1 MMKVLWSEQ
10 MIVNLLTH
18 KLLAAGAGLLL
29 GLAGNVAWAQ
39 NYVNATVDGQL
50 APGVYGRIQIGNGG
64 PPPLIYAEPVI
75 IQRPPVAV
83 HRSPIYM
90 YVPPG
95 HAKNWAKHCGRYN
108 ACGQPVYF
116 VKEPGSRPPKRG
128 GHHAGPRDGDHRHG
142 HRDDRHP
149 HGNGRGHGGHK
160 D

>member
-1 MMKVLWSEQ
+1 
-10 MIVNLLTH
+10 MIVNLLRH

-50 APGVYGRIQIGNGG
+50 APGVYGRSQIGNGG

>member
-1 MMKVLWSEQ
+1 M
-10 MIVNLLTH
+10 
-18 KLLAAGAGLLL
+18 
-29 GLAGNVAWAQ
+29 
-39 NYVNATVDGQL
+39 
-50 APGVYGRIQIGNGG
+50 
-64 PPPLIYAEPVI
+64 PLDSTSLMPD
-75 IQRPPVAV
+75 Q
-83 HRSPIYM
+83 M

-116 VKEPGSRPPKRG
+116 VKEPVSRPPKRG

>member
-1 MMKVLWSEQ
+1 
-10 MIVNLLTH
+10 MIVNLLRH
-18 KLLAAGAGLLL
+18 KLLAAGAGLSM

-39 NYVNATVDGQL
+39 NYVNGTVDGQL
-50 APGVYGRIQIGNGG
+50 APGGYGRIQIGNGG

>member
-10 MIVNLLTH
+10 MIVNLLRH
-18 KLLAAGAGLLL
+18 RLLAAGAGLLL

-39 NYVNATVDGQL
+39 SYVNATVDGQL
-50 APGVYGRIQIGNGG
+50 APGVYGRIQIRSGG

-128 GHHAGPRDGDHRHG
+128 GHHAGPHGDDHRHG

-149 HGNGRGHGGHK
+149 RGNGRGHGGHK